1 MAVQARIREVFGY
14 FQNLNLLALIQD
26 LRRGQTAR
34 GHWASGDWL
43 CPVAHGLP
51 SGRHVREIVG
61 LGQTLGLDL
70 SSIYAAEHIGADALA
85 VIRFIEAWDEEPNY
99 GVRLLQ
105 QLEELWEER
114 LADADA
120 VQEVIQGTSA
130 TSPAAPCHLESAW
143 AIPR

>member
-1 MAVQARIREVFGY
+1 MAVQARVREVFGY

-34 GHWASGDWL
+34 GHWASGNWL

-51 SGRHVREIVG
+51 SGRHVREVVG
-61 LGQTLGLDL
+61 MGQILGLDL

-99 GVRLLQ
+99 GVRLLR
-105 QLEELWEER
+105 QLEELWDER

-120 VQEVIQGTSA
+120 VQEVIQGT
-130 TSPAAPCHLESAW
+130 AALAVPPVPYRSMIDLHVG
-143 AIPR
+143 

>member
-34 GHWASGDWL
+34 GQWASGDWL

-51 SGRHVREIVG
+51 SGRHVREVVG

-70 SSIYAAEHIGADALA
+70 SSI
-85 VIRFIEAWDEEPNY
+85 
-99 GVRLLQ
+99 
-105 QLEELWEER
+105 
-114 LADADA
+114 
-120 VQEVIQGTSA
+120 
-130 TSPAAPCHLESAW
+130 
-143 AIPR
+143 